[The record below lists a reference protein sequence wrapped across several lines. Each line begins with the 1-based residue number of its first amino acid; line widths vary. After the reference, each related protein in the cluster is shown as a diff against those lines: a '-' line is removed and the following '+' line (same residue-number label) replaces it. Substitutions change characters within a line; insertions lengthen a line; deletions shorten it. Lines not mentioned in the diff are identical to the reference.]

1 MEPPIE
7 QLPAP
12 ELAGETW
19 EAPQPR
25 FERTLLNLIN
35 GLEAG
40 IIGGLAMLLLLTA
53 AALWRGDVW
62 WAPANLLG
70 TTFYGRRA
78 FRAPGM
84 ATLSGAAFHLVI
96 TGTVGALFGLACG
109 SVRERRRLVLL
120 GALAGV
126 FWYYLADA
134 IFWRWVN
141 ILVPAYAP
149 QPSTLIAHAVYGA
162 CLGFMGQNLPK
173 QPSYKLELP
182 PPLPPVSLP
191 PPLPSSAEVAQRNP
205 EPAQDSVEIA
215 SGSGECEGR
224 V

>member
-1 MEPPIE
+1 LISWNWMEPSENGLQIP
-7 QLPAP
+7 PDSS
-12 ELAGETW
+12 W
-19 EAPQPR
+19 EAPKPGLADALMR
-25 FERTLLNLIN
+25 LVH

-40 IIGGLAMLLLLTA
+40 VIGGVAMLVLLVS

-78 FRAPGM
+78 FHTAPGM
-84 ATLSGAAFHLVI
+84 ATLSGAAFHIVI

-109 SVRERRRLVLL
+109 GVRERRRLVLL

-149 QPSTLIAHAVYGA
+149 QPSTLIAHAVFGA
-162 CLGFMGQNLPK
+162 CLGFMGQNLSR
-173 QPSYKLELP
+173 QTYKLELP
-182 PPLPPVSLP
+182 PPLPAVVEP
-191 PPLPSSAEVAQRNP
+191 PPLPSAAEP
-205 EPAQDSVEIA
+205 DGFEKQDQVEI
-215 SGSGECEGR
+215 R
-224 V
+224 

>member
-1 MEPPIE
+1 MLLPP
-7 QLPAP
+7 
-12 ELAGETW
+12 
-19 EAPQPR
+19 EAPP
-25 FERTLLNLIN
+25 EREPSRAAEALKRALS

-40 IIGGLAMLLLLTA
+40 VIGGLAMLALLTA
-53 AALWRGDVW
+53 AAMWRGDVW

-78 FRAPGM
+78 FHTAPGM
-84 ATLSGAAFHLVI
+84 ATLSGAAFHIML

-120 GALAGV
+120 GTVAGV

-141 ILVPAYAP
+141 MLVPAYAP

-162 CLGFMGQNLPK
+162 CLGFMGQNIPK
-173 QPSYKLELP
+173 QIYRLELP
-182 PPLPPVSLP
+182 PPLPPLVDP
-191 PPLPSSAEVAQRNP
+191 QPSTSAP
-205 EPAQDSVEIA
+205 EPESSPVP
-215 SGSGECEGR
+215 
-224 V
+224 